1 MPDFLEGSQRL
12 FEYTRALRRDF
23 HRHPELGF
31 QEVRTAGIVARELN
45 ELGLE
50 VSTGIGR
57 TGVVAL
63 LEGKHPGPVV
73 LLRVDMDALPIQETT
88 GAEYASTTPGV
99 MHACGHDG
107 HTAIGLTVARLLN
120 DHRSSLKGSVKLVF
134 QPAEEG
140 LGGAE
145 AMLADGL
152 MQNPRPDTALSLH
165 LWNEKPLGWIGVTP
179 GPVMAAADI
188 FRIHLQGQGGHGA
201 QPHFAVDPL
210 VASAQIITALQ
221 SIVSRNVS
229 PLESGVVSVTALHAG
244 EAFNI
249 IPEKVEMQGTLRTF
263 KPDIRSLI
271 LDRFH
276 QIVDGL
282 AQAFKCQVEVDTQSL
297 TPAVVNDP
305 QVTAIVQQTVRELL
319 IDSDLDTGMM
329 TMGSEDMAFMMQD
342 IPGCYFFVGSA
353 NPEKGLDAAHHHPR
367 FDIDEESMPRA
378 AALMAAAA
386 MKLLD
391 GEGDH
396 VSK

>member
-1 MPDFLEGSQRL
+1 M
-12 FEYTRALRRDF
+12 
-23 HRHPELGF
+23 
-31 QEVRTAGIVARELN
+31 RTAGIVARELN

-63 LEGKHPGPVV
+63 IEGKHPGPVV

-145 AMLADGL
+145 AMLADGV

-319 IDSDLDTGMM
+319 ADSDLDTGMM

-396 VSK
+396 VIK